1 MARLTQVTSAS
12 KRIGV
17 GGGITMIGL
26 GSLVAVEYT
35 RIIIDIAMFFGLFV
49 IVAMALN
56 FQYGNAGVP
65 NMGCAVSASIG
76 GYVVSAI
83 ITRLLFWIGAQ
94 DGVNILPYASDY
106 DWVYNNQV
114 NTYAMNE
121 YLAEHALLGASIFL
135 LSLALGFLAGW
146 ALGYIISLPAI
157 RLRATY
163 LIITLITM
171 ADAAQIIGRNT
182 VWIASGTL
190 GMFVPNVLAW
200 YPGDRTI
207 LTAVITMLIGI
218 VCYFV
223 IRTMLNSPYGRLMRA
238 VRENDVT
245 VNSVGKDVTAIRRN
259 VLMFASG
266 ITAVLGVLVAYYYSF
281 VIETNYIR
289 ATWTYWPWLML
300 MVGGPGNNAGTFVG
314 CALIIAMRRLII
326 VFKWQI
332 AEYVWYPI
340 TIFEQQLL
348 AVLLLLVMIFRPNG
362 LIPEKLLRIPGIEYR
377 RLVREETTADWS
389 KTRTTPEESKGLL
402 SRITG
407 RKKKT
412 EEGE

>member
-1 MARLTQVTSAS
+1 M
-12 KRIGV
+12 
-17 GGGITMIGL
+17 GL
-26 GSLVAVEYT
+26 GALVAVEYT

-114 NTYAMNE
+114 NTYALND

-135 LSLALGFLAGW
+135 LSLAIGFLAGW
-146 ALGYIISLPAI
+146 LLGYIISLPAI

-218 VCYFV
+218 FCYFV

-238 VRENDVT
+238 VRENDIT
-245 VNSVGKDVTAIRRN
+245 VNSIGKDVTAIRRN

-300 MVGGPGNNAGTFVG
+300 MIGGPGNNAGTFVG

-348 AVLLLLVMIFRPNG
+348 GALLLLVMIFRPNG
-362 LIPEKLLRIPGIEYR
+362 LIPEKLLRIPGIDYK
-377 RLVREETTADWS
+377 RLVREETKADWRI
-389 KTRTTPEESKGLL
+389 TRTNPEEKKGLL
-402 SRITG
+402 SRVTG

>member
-1 MARLTQVTSAS
+1 
-12 KRIGV
+12 
-17 GGGITMIGL
+17 MIGL

-135 LSLALGFLAGW
+135 LSLAIGFLAGW

-412 EEGE
+412 EGGE

>member
-1 MARLTQVTSAS
+1 M
-12 KRIGV
+12 
-17 GGGITMIGL
+17 MGL
-26 GSLVAVEYT
+26 GALVAVEYT

-114 NTYAMNE
+114 NTYALND

-135 LSLALGFLAGW
+135 LSLAIGFLAGW
-146 ALGYIISLPAI
+146 LLGYIISLPAI

-207 LTAVITMLIGI
+207 LTAVITMLIGL

-238 VRENDVT
+238 VRENDIT
-245 VNSVGKDVTAIRRN
+245 VNSVGKDVIAIRRN

-300 MVGGPGNNAGTFVG
+300 MIGGPGNNAGTFVG

-348 AVLLLLVMIFRPNG
+348 GALLLLVMIFRPNG
-362 LIPEKLLRIPGIEYR
+362 LIPEKLLRIPGIDYK
-377 RLVREETTADWS
+377 RLVREETTVDWRI
-389 KTRTTPEESKGLL
+389 TRTNPEETKGRL
-402 SRITG
+402 SRVTG

-412 EEGE
+412 EGGE

>member
-1 MARLTQVTSAS
+1 MLALFKKVT
-12 KRIGV
+12 
-17 GGGITMIGL
+17 
-26 GSLVAVEYT
+26 
-35 RIIIDIAMFFGLFV
+35 
-49 IVAMALN
+49 
-56 FQYGNAGVP
+56 
-65 NMGCAVSASIG
+65 
-76 GYVVSAI
+76 
-83 ITRLLFWIGAQ
+83 
-94 DGVNILPYASDY
+94 
-106 DWVYNNQV
+106 
-114 NTYAMNE
+114 
-121 YLAEHALLGASIFL
+121 LLGASIFL
-135 LSLALGFLAGW
+135 FSLAIGFLAGW

-218 VCYFV
+218 ICYFV

-238 VRENDVT
+238 VRENDIT

-259 VLMFASG
+259 ILMFASG

-300 MVGGPGNNAGTFVG
+300 MIGGPGNNAGTFVG

-348 AVLLLLVMIFRPNG
+348 GALLLLVMIFRPNG
-362 LIPEKLLRIPGIEYR
+362 LIPEKLLRIPGIDYK
-377 RLVREETTADWS
+377 RLVREETKADWRI
-389 KTRTTPEESKGLL
+389 TRTNPEEKKGLL
-402 SRITG
+402 SRVTG

>member
-1 MARLTQVTSAS
+1 M
-12 KRIGV
+12 
-17 GGGITMIGL
+17 MGL
-26 GSLVAVEYT
+26 GALVAVEYT

-114 NTYAMNE
+114 NTYALND

-135 LSLALGFLAGW
+135 LSLAIGFLAGW
-146 ALGYIISLPAI
+146 LLGYIISLPAI

-207 LTAVITMLIGI
+207 LTAVITMLIGL

-238 VRENDVT
+238 VRENDIT
-245 VNSVGKDVTAIRRN
+245 VNSVGKDVIAIRRN

-300 MVGGPGNNAGTFVG
+300 MIGGPGNNAGTFVG

-326 VFKWQI
+326 VYKWQI
-332 AEYVWYPI
+332 AKYVWYPI

-348 AVLLLLVMIFRPNG
+348 GTLLLLVMIFRPNG
-362 LIPEKLLRIPGIEYR
+362 LIPEKLLRIPGIDYK
-377 RLVREETTADWS
+377 RLVREETTVDWRI
-389 KTRTTPEESKGLL
+389 TRTNPEETKGRL
-402 SRITG
+402 SRVTG